1 MASIYNIH
9 EAKTHFSKLIEKARL
24 GEEVIVAKAGK
35 PVVRLVPMDAPKK
48 RRQPGS
54 ARGLFIMSDDFDDPL
69 PPEMLKAFYE

>member
-1 MASIYNIH
+1 MTSTYNIH

-54 ARGLFIMSDDFDDPL
+54 ARGMFTMSDDFDDPL
-69 PPEMLKAFYE
+69 PEEMLKAFYE